1 MVDSGNNN
9 MASNFSQQV
18 ECPRCGNRFELSETF
33 RAQFEAEKR
42 REIDIALRDNEARI
56 RAEAEKASQAKLT
69 ESAEQVKALETKLQA
84 DQEESEKR
92 EAEIR
97 AEAEKASQAKLAES
111 AEQVKALEAQL
122 QADQEAHEKREAEIR
137 AEAEK
142 ASQAKLVESAE
153 QVKTLETQ
161 LQADRE
167 AQEKREAEVR
177 AEAEKDATRKFDI
190 EREEYALEKQ
200 RFEKQMADMQRQ
212 IGQKPAELQGEA
224 LEVYLKRQLNT
235 QFPVDRIEDIDR
247 GQYGADLIQEVIDG
261 QLGACGKVVWEAK
274 RTKRWNDDWLRK
286 IKEDADRVGAHLR
299 VIVSETLPNDV
310 RNFELREGVWIS
322 NIDCALP
329 LAMALRSQLIESTRL
344 QRAGQGKGLKM
355 DEIYQYLT
363 SPRFAE
369 RFQRMVETWIALEEQ
384 VSSEERSMRRQWKE
398 RRKQLTK
405 MQDSTLELYTD
416 FSAILGR
423 EIAQVPGLELDA
435 LPPGDSIA
443 IID

>member
-1 MVDSGNNN
+1 MMDSGNN
-9 MASNFSQQV
+9 MASNSSQLV
-18 ECPRCGNRFELSETF
+18 ECPRCGNHFELSETF
-33 RAQFEAEKR
+33 RAQFDAEKR
-42 REIDIALRDNEARI
+42 REIDIALRDNEAKI
-56 RAEAEKASQAKLT
+56 RAEAEKASQEKLA
-69 ESAEQVKALETKLQA
+69 ENAEQVKALETKLQA
-84 DQEESEKR
+84 DQEAHEKR

-97 AEAEKASQAKLAES
+97 AEAEKAGQEKLAES

-137 AEAEK
+137 TEAEK
-142 ASQAKLVESAE
+142 AGQAMLAESAE
-153 QVKTLETQ
+153 QVKALETK
-161 LQADRE
+161 LQADQV
-167 AQEKREAEVR
+167 AHAKREAEIR
-177 AEAEKDATRKFDI
+177 TEAEQDATRKFDI
-190 EREEYALEKQ
+190 ERQEHALEKQ
-200 RFEKQMADMQRQ
+200 RFKKQMADMQRQ

-247 GQYGADLIQEVIDG
+247 GQYGADLTQEVIDG

-274 RTKRWNDDWLRK
+274 RTKRWNDDWLVK

-299 VIVSETLPNDV
+299 VIVSETLPRDV

-369 RFQRMVETWIALEEQ
+369 RIQRMVETWKALEEQ
-384 VSSEERSMRRQWKE
+384 VNSEERSMRRQWKE
-398 RRKQLTK
+398 RRKQLAK
-405 MQDSTLELYTD
+405 MQDSTIELFTD
-416 FSAILGR
+416 FSAILGK
-423 EIAQVPGLELDA
+423 ETPQVPGLELDA
-435 LPPGDSIA
+435 LPPGDDTA
-443 IID
+443 ITD